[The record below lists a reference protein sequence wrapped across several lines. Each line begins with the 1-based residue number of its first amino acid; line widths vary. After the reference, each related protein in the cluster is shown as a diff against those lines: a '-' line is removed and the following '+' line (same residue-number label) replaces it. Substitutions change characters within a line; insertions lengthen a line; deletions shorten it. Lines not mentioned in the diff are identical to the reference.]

1 MTRAFLVIILVAFW
15 ALLVYAM
22 YRGWRRRA
30 RNQGAIL
37 GDLPTCPEDL
47 GPPVLPVTTGVY
59 VGSTMAPNWQD
70 RITVGDLGF
79 RATAALSRHG
89 RGILLERNGSEPMWI
104 PDESIVEI
112 RTDRRLAGKV
122 MSRDGLLVIRWR
134 PGGGPDPATE
144 IDTGFRGDD
153 KNIYPRWVATEQQLH
168 GGSADKSG
176 TTDQNREAGQ

>member
-1 MTRAFLVIILVAFW
+1 MTRVLLVIILVAFW

-37 GDLPTCPEDL
+37 GDLPNCPDDL
-47 GPPVLPVTTGVY
+47 GPPVLPETTGLY

-79 RATAALSRHG
+79 RATAALSRYSK
-89 RGILLERNGSEPMWI
+89 GILLERNGSDPMWI
-104 PDESIVEI
+104 PKESIVQI

-134 PGGGPDPATE
+134 PGGGPDPTTE

-153 KNIYPRWVATEQQLH
+153 KNIYPRWVASEQELH
-168 GGSADKSG
+168 GGTAE
-176 TTDQNREAGQ
+176 QNREAGQ